1 MKESILKKLH
11 ALNAKL
17 ENLLEDLQA
26 YSHEALNHKPSAD
39 SWSSAQVMYHLML
52 SENYSLQYCKKK
64 LGFKPTLKKAG
75 IGAKVRSLIVQG
87 YLLSPIKVK
96 APKAVASPMLPEE
109 GDLVSIAKKWRTQRR
124 ELEDFFNSLPAEY
137 LDKEVYKHPLGGR
150 LSLAGMID
158 FLDAHFVN
166 HKKQIFRTIS
176 TPL

>member
-1 MKESILKKLH
+1 MKETISKKLH
-11 ALNAKL
+11 ILNVKL
-17 ENLLEDLQA
+17 ENLLDDLEA
-26 YSHEALNHKPSAD
+26 YSHEALNNKPSVD
-39 SWSSAQVMYHLML
+39 SWSAAQVMYHLML
-52 SENYSLQYCKKK
+52 SENYALQYCKKK

-96 APKAVASPMLPEE
+96 APKAVASPMLPKE
-109 GDLVSIAKKWRTQRR
+109 GDLISIAKKWREQRR
-124 ELEDFFNSLPAEY
+124 EMGDFLNSIPVEY

-158 FLDAHFVN
+158 FLDAHFQN
-166 HKKQIFRTIS
+166 HKKQIFKAIS